1 MELWVIPWM
10 GGPQEWQPP
19 TREIYRGRPGG
30 GATYPDIPAAV
41 VLGVVMP
48 PEEAVTPYPG
58 VCSTTW
64 LHDWG
69 ESVGRLPGRCTRSP
83 CGSSNGK
90 SLVLSTSLEAGVGP
104 QLEGSYCGPDWVA
117 APAGLPQHLVPRQ
130 PNSTNSALR
139 DPLGSLPVEA
149 PSQAEE
155 V

>member
-1 MELWVIPWM
+1 MELWVIPPM
-10 GGPQEWQPP
+10 GGGLRRWQPP

-64 LHDWG
+64 LHNWG
-69 ESVGRLPGRCTRSP
+69 GELAGRLPCMYTGSP

-90 SLVLSTSLEAGVGP
+90 ILVLSTSLEAGVGP
-104 QLEGSYCGPDWVA
+104 QPGG
-117 APAGLPQHLVPRQ
+117 
-130 PNSTNSALR
+130 
-139 DPLGSLPVEA
+139 
-149 PSQAEE
+149 
-155 V
+155 